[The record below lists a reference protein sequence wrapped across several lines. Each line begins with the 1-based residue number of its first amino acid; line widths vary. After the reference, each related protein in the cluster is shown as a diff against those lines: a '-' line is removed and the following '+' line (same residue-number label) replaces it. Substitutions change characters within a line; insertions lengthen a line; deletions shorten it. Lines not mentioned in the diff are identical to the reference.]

1 MDRLSGDL
9 RILSSPANIKAFF
22 GVDIVLSNFSSFF
35 SFFPVS
41 TITTSLFMYFSCA
54 NFLHSSPKL
63 ACVSTHASVIR
74 VDDNSSSIHPVC
86 ISGGFIVNLI
96 PKMIIFSS
104 FVFAFVFESSGFN
117 YFIQLLTDYHSF
129 IDYSVLRQNHVLHF
143 RSLQRVTTTMVGTT
157 CYTVSTQHRT
167 LSGISLLYPSVD

>member
-41 TITTSLFMYFSCA
+41 TITISLFMYFSCA

-63 ACVSTHASVIR
+63 ACVSTHASVIL

-86 ISGGFIVNLI
+86 ISVGFIVNLI
-96 PKMIIFSS
+96 PTIIFFPRLYSLLFS
-104 FVFAFVFESSGFN
+104 KAVES
-117 YFIQLLTDYHSF
+117 I
-129 IDYSVLRQNHVLHF
+129 
-143 RSLQRVTTTMVGTT
+143 
-157 CYTVSTQHRT
+157 T
-167 LSGISLLYPSVD
+167 LSNYSLITLLSLIIQFYAKIMCSIFTLFKE